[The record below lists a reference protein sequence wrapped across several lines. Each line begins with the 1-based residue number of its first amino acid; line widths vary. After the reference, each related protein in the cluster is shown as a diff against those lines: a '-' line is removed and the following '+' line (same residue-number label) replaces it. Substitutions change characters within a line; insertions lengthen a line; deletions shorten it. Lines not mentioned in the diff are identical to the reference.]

1 MIISNINIRYG
12 NEYIFN
18 NFSIDLEENN
28 IICIVGKSGVG
39 KTTLLKYISNKFL
52 EENIKF
58 SYVFQEDRLISW
70 LNVYNNLKL
79 VAKQFYKESE
89 IDYIV
94 TKVLNIVDLS
104 GFKRFYPK
112 ELSGG
117 MKQRVNISRAL
128 IRNDKVI
135 LMDEPFK
142 SIDNECKYKIIN
154 YIRSLKNTTIILVT
168 HDKEEIELLGD
179 IVYLLRGNPIEFAE
193 KISTGAINKLI
204 L

>member
-117 MKQRVNISRAL
+117 MKQRVNIARAL